1 MIPPMNVV
9 RSIPTT
15 RCALLGLVVL
25 IGCGTSASEVRRAE
39 RSGYRADF
47 AIVYSEVLAVVTELY
62 PQLEERPDVGS
73 IVTAW
78 HRISIKTEL
87 EGEAAGSSQQERD
100 NLRRSQN
107 DPSSASGNRVIGG
120 AGYQRKRYFI
130 QFKVNVIGGNPW
142 EVRVA
147 GKAQEWE
154 EGSVP
159 VELRGANEPHW
170 LKGRTDALRVA
181 IYRRLK
187 KHAVLLPT
195 AAVAEAAVAKPT
207 VDIATF
213 GNIPKAAA
221 KRLAEVHTAAS
232 ARDFTALRRTMAN
245 NLSWSFGA
253 EPSADQA
260 IHMWRADSAILTKL
274 VEVLEAGCHSE
285 SERRVTCPP
294 AYSQQPGYLGYRAG
308 LELIGDE
315 WKMIFFVTGD

>member
-1 MIPPMNVV
+1 M
-9 RSIPTT
+9 
-15 RCALLGLVVL
+15 
-25 IGCGTSASEVRRAE
+25 RRAE
-39 RSGYRADF
+39 RSGYKVDF
-47 AIVYSEVLAVVTELY
+47 AIVYSEALAAVTNLY
-62 PQLEERPDVGS
+62 PSLDERPDVGS

-78 HRISIKTEL
+78 HRISIKTSL
-87 EGEAAGSSQQERD
+87 EGDDVNLTQQQRD
-100 NLRRSQN
+100 NRNRSGAN
-107 DPSSASGNRVIGG
+107 PSSLGPGG
-120 AGYQRKRYFI
+120 AVSSSYQRKRYFI
-130 QFKVNVIGGNPW
+130 QFKVNVVGGNPW
-142 EVRVA
+142 EVRVV

-187 KHAVLLPT
+187 KYAVPLPT
-195 AAVAEAAVAKPT
+195 AATVEAETAAPT
-207 VDIATF
+207 VDIASF

-221 KRLAEVHTAAS
+221 KRVAEVHTAA
-232 ARDFTALRRTMAN
+232 AGRDYTALRRTMAN
-245 NLSWSFGA
+245 NLSWSFGG
-253 EPSADQA
+253 EPGADQA
-260 IHMWRADSAILTKL
+260 IHMWRADSSILAKL

-308 LELIGDE
+308 FELIGGD